1 MSSFVSEQELGM
13 HSDRNVCNVIVFVYV
28 RMHSCHVCQLVL
40 KSLISLQSNNFLKSC
55 MLH

>member
-28 RMHSCHVCQLVL
+28 RMHSCHVC
-40 KSLISLQSNNFLKSC
+40 
-55 MLH
+55 